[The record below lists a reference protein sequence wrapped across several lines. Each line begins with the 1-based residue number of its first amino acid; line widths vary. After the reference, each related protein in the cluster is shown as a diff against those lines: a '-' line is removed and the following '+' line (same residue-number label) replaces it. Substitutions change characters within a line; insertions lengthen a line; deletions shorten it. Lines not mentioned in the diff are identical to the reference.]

1 MIVTERHRDQAS
13 DRGNGMGRTGKGE
26 RPKQDDGKSNKP
38 PVVPAEDDDYE
49 DGDVATPK
57 RDRSGDDDQPL

>member
-1 MIVTERHRDQAS
+1 
-13 DRGNGMGRTGKGE
+13 MGRTDKMSE
-26 RPKQDDGKSNKP
+26 RPKQDDGKSKKP
-38 PVVPAEDDDYE
+38 PSVPAEDDDYE